1 MLEIIVDNIQALFHQ
16 IQQLEYRI
24 ARGGFWVAVA
34 RQPAALPPSTS
45 TVADVSFTDLETLMA
60 RIQEVEAE
68 LSQHEN
74 DSGFCWHD
82 VSRYSF
88 QPRCQAC
95 ESRIAL
101 LRAEMRMLYREMSF
115 LLKEEEK
122 RVVRHENRQAT

>member
-1 MLEIIVDNIQALFHQ
+1 MLEILVDNIQALFHQ

-24 ARGGFWVAVA
+24 ARGQFWVAVA
-34 RQPAALPPSTS
+34 RQPSPLPPSTP
-45 TVADVSFTDLETLMA
+45 TVTDVSFTDLETLMA

-74 DSGFCWHD
+74 DSGYCWHD

-88 QPRCQAC
+88 QSRCQAC
-95 ESRIAL
+95 ENRIAL

-122 RVVRHENRQAT
+122 RVVRHENRPDT

>member
-1 MLEIIVDNIQALFHQ
+1 MLEIVVDNIQALFHQ

-24 ARGGFWVAVA
+24 ARGEFWVAVA
-34 RQPAALPPSTS
+34 RQPAALPPSRS

-74 DSGFCWHD
+74 DSGYCWHD
-82 VSRYSF
+82 VTRYSF

-122 RVVRHENRQAT
+122 RVVRHENRPDT